1 MHVPDFVKG
10 EYNTLFIEKNAR
22 MLVRTNTANEELENI
37 AMIAAYMDYLVN
49 LEENVSAQLP
59 DARPIS
65 RWREFGL
72 QKGVLRKE
80 WIIDN
85 GELIMEIH
93 IGDRIADITLVG
105 KEGNKVQLTIDGKP
119 YEVDIV
125 MAENGSCSILHNGN
139 SFNAGLVRGE
149 GGKSYDISMLQRSF
163 HVDIV
168 DTQAKYLHMKKGA
181 DEKQGDKILAPM
193 PGKVVSIPVKVGDRL
208 AAGDIAVVLEAMKMQ
223 SNYKVNADCIV
234 RNILVGEG
242 EPVNANQVLI
252 ELELIKEE

>member
-1 MHVPDFVKG
+1 
-10 EYNTLFIEKNAR
+10 
-22 MLVRTNTANEELENI
+22 
-37 AMIAAYMDYLVN
+37 
-49 LEENVSAQLP
+49 
-59 DARPIS
+59 
-65 RWREFGL
+65 
-72 QKGVLRKE
+72 
-80 WIIDN
+80 
-85 GELIMEIH
+85 MEIH

-193 PGKVVSIPVKVGDRL
+193 PGKVVKIPVVVGQEMK
-208 AAGDIAVVLEAMKMQ
+208 AGDTVIVIEAMKMQ
-223 SNYKVNADCIV
+223 SNYKVTSDCRIKE
-234 RNILVGEG
+234 ILVQEG
-242 EPVNANQVLI
+242 DNITGDQTLITLEPIV
-252 ELELIKEE
+252 

>member
-1 MHVPDFVKG
+1 
-10 EYNTLFIEKNAR
+10 
-22 MLVRTNTANEELENI
+22 
-37 AMIAAYMDYLVN
+37 
-49 LEENVSAQLP
+49 
-59 DARPIS
+59 
-65 RWREFGL
+65 
-72 QKGVLRKE
+72 
-80 WIIDN
+80 
-85 GELIMEIH
+85 MEIH

-125 MAENGSCSILHNGN
+125 MAENGSCSVLHNGN

-193 PGKVVSIPVKVGDRL
+193 PGKVVKIPVVVGQEMK
-208 AAGDIAVVLEAMKMQ
+208 AGDTAIVIEAMKMQ
-223 SNYKVNADCIV
+223 SNYKVTSDCRIKE
-234 RNILVGEG
+234 ILVQEGDSITGEQTLITL
-242 EPVNANQVLI
+242 EPIA
-252 ELELIKEE
+252 

>member
-1 MHVPDFVKG
+1 
-10 EYNTLFIEKNAR
+10 
-22 MLVRTNTANEELENI
+22 
-37 AMIAAYMDYLVN
+37 
-49 LEENVSAQLP
+49 
-59 DARPIS
+59 
-65 RWREFGL
+65 
-72 QKGVLRKE
+72 
-80 WIIDN
+80 
-85 GELIMEIH
+85 MEIH

-193 PGKVVSIPVKVGDRL
+193 PGKVVKIPVVVGQEMK
-208 AAGDIAVVLEAMKMQ
+208 AGDTAIVIEAMKMQ
-223 SNYKVNADCIV
+223 SNYKVTSDCRIKE
-234 RNILVGEG
+234 ILVQEGDSITGEQTLITL
-242 EPVNANQVLI
+242 EPIA
-252 ELELIKEE
+252 

>member
-1 MHVPDFVKG
+1 
-10 EYNTLFIEKNAR
+10 
-22 MLVRTNTANEELENI
+22 
-37 AMIAAYMDYLVN
+37 
-49 LEENVSAQLP
+49 
-59 DARPIS
+59 
-65 RWREFGL
+65 
-72 QKGVLRKE
+72 
-80 WIIDN
+80 
-85 GELIMEIH
+85 MEIH

-181 DEKQGDKILAPM
+181 DEKHYQNFYEFPKFRIKLLIL
-193 PGKVVSIPVKVGDRL
+193 IL
-208 AAGDIAVVLEAMKMQ
+208 LHF
-223 SNYKVNADCIV
+223 NIV
-234 RNILVGEG
+234 QI
-242 EPVNANQVLI
+242 I
-252 ELELIKEE
+252 Y

>member
-1 MHVPDFVKG
+1 
-10 EYNTLFIEKNAR
+10 
-22 MLVRTNTANEELENI
+22 
-37 AMIAAYMDYLVN
+37 
-49 LEENVSAQLP
+49 
-59 DARPIS
+59 
-65 RWREFGL
+65 
-72 QKGVLRKE
+72 
-80 WIIDN
+80 
-85 GELIMEIH
+85 MEIH

-181 DEKQGDKILAPM
+181 DEKQGD
-193 PGKVVSIPVKVGDRL
+193 IPVKVGDRL

-234 RNILVGEG
+234 RNILVSEG

>member
-1 MHVPDFVKG
+1 
-10 EYNTLFIEKNAR
+10 
-22 MLVRTNTANEELENI
+22 
-37 AMIAAYMDYLVN
+37 
-49 LEENVSAQLP
+49 
-59 DARPIS
+59 
-65 RWREFGL
+65 
-72 QKGVLRKE
+72 
-80 WIIDN
+80 
-85 GELIMEIH
+85 MEIH

-168 DTQAKYLHMKKGA
+168 DTQAKYLHMK
-181 DEKQGDKILAPM
+181 ILAPM

-234 RNILVGEG
+234 RNILVSEG

>member
-1 MHVPDFVKG
+1 
-10 EYNTLFIEKNAR
+10 
-22 MLVRTNTANEELENI
+22 
-37 AMIAAYMDYLVN
+37 
-49 LEENVSAQLP
+49 
-59 DARPIS
+59 
-65 RWREFGL
+65 
-72 QKGVLRKE
+72 
-80 WIIDN
+80 
-85 GELIMEIH
+85 MEIH

-181 DEKQGDKILAPM
+181 DEKQGNKILAPM

-223 SNYKVNADCIV
+223 NDITATADGTLHEIRVNPGDNVKTGDVLAVIV
-234 RNILVGEG
+234 
-242 EPVNANQVLI
+242 
-252 ELELIKEE
+252 K

>member
-1 MHVPDFVKG
+1 
-10 EYNTLFIEKNAR
+10 
-22 MLVRTNTANEELENI
+22 
-37 AMIAAYMDYLVN
+37 
-49 LEENVSAQLP
+49 
-59 DARPIS
+59 
-65 RWREFGL
+65 
-72 QKGVLRKE
+72 
-80 WIIDN
+80 
-85 GELIMEIH
+85 MEIH

-223 SNYKVNADCIV
+223 NDITAVDGGTVHELRVQVGDSVKTGD
-234 RNILVGEG
+234 ILAV
-242 EPVNANQVLI
+242 I
-252 ELELIKEE
+252 SK